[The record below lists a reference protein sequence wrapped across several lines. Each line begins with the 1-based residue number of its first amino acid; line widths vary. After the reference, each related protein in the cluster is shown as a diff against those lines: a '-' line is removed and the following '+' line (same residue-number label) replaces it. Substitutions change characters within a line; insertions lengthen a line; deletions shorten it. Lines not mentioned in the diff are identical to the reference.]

1 MPTATGSKLT
11 PPKATL
17 YLVATPIGNLGDM
30 VPRAV
35 AVLQSVDA
43 IAVED
48 SRHSGKLLQHF
59 NISKPLIPY
68 HDHNEQDAAARILQ
82 LLQQDKRVALISDA
96 GTPAIADPGYRL
108 VRLAHQHG
116 VRVESIPGPCAAMAA
131 LAGSGLPS
139 DRFQFNG
146 FLPAKQQARKTALE
160 KLSADTSTLIFYEAP
175 HRLADTVRD
184 MAMVFGGE
192 REICLARELTK
203 HYETL
208 WLTTL
213 AELERAV
220 DEKRVEERGEIVLV
234 VAGAAEKIMNAGESE
249 RVLQILLTELPV
261 KQASALAAQIT
272 GTAKRE
278 LYRRALALKDNN
290 EKDETDSKDEDG
302 SDA

>member
-1 MPTATGSKLT
+1 MNDIFLFRFSGMPTASRST
-11 PPKATL
+11 ATL
-17 YLVATPIGNLGDM
+17 YLVATPIGNLADM
-30 VPRAV
+30 VPRAI

-48 SRHSGKLLQHF
+48 TRHSGKLMQHF
-59 NISKPLIPY
+59 NISKPMIPY
-68 HDHNEQDAAARILQ
+68 HDHNERDAAERILH
-82 LLQQDKRVALISDA
+82 LLQQNKRVALISDA

-160 KLSADTSTLIFYEAP
+160 ALAAETATLIFYEAP

-184 MAMVFGGE
+184 MATVLGGS
-192 REICLARELTK
+192 REVCLARELTK
-203 HYETL
+203 QYETL

-213 AELERAV
+213 DELVRALA
-220 DEKRVEERGEIVLV
+220 EKRVEERGEIVLV
-234 VAGAAEKIMNAGESE
+234 VAGNTAAPVDDSESE
-249 RVLQILLTELPV
+249 RVLQILLTDLSV
-261 KQASALAAQIT
+261 KQAAELAAQIT
-272 GTAKRE
+272 GAPKRE
-278 LYRRALALKDNN
+278 LYRRALALKNDSN
-290 EKDETDSKDEDG
+290 ETSE
-302 SDA
+302 

>member
-1 MPTATGSKLT
+1 MSR
-11 PPKATL
+11 ATL
-17 YLVATPIGNLGDM
+17 FLVATPIGNLADM

-35 AVLQSVDA
+35 TVLQSVDA

-68 HDHNEQDAAARILQ
+68 HDHNERDAAERILQ
-82 LLQQDKRVALISDA
+82 LLQQGKRVALISDA

-139 DRFQFNG
+139 DCFRFNG
-146 FLPAKQQARKTALE
+146 FLPAKQQARTTALQQLTHE
-160 KLSADTSTLIFYEAP
+160 SATLVFYEAP

-184 MAMVFGGE
+184 MVSVLGGG
-192 REICLARELTK
+192 REVCLARELSK

-213 AELERAV
+213 TGLDCAIS
-220 DEKRVEERGEIVLV
+220 EKRVEERGEIVLV
-234 VAGAAEKIMNAGESE
+234 VAGAGDRTVDDDESS
-249 RVLQILLTELPV
+249 RILKILLAELPV
-261 KQASALAAQIT
+261 KQASALASQIT
-272 GTAKRE
+272 GAPKRE
-278 LYRRALALKDNN
+278 LYQRALAWK
-290 EKDETDSKDEDG
+290 ETP
-302 SDA
+302 

>member
-1 MPTATGSKLT
+1 MST
-11 PPKATL
+11 ATL
-17 YLVATPIGNLGDM
+17 YLVATPIGNLADM

-68 HDHNEQDAAARILQ
+68 HDHNERDAAERLLQ
-82 LLQQDKRVALISDA
+82 LLQQQKSVALISDA

-116 VRVESIPGPCAAMAA
+116 VRVESVPGPCAAITA

-139 DRFQFNG
+139 DRFLFCG
-146 FLPAKQQARKTALE
+146 FLPAKQQARCNQLQTLMHETA
-160 KLSADTSTLIFYEAP
+160 TLIFYEAP
-175 HRLADTVRD
+175 HRLADTVQD
-184 MAMVFGGE
+184 LLTVFGGA
-192 REICLARELTK
+192 REVCLARELSK
-203 HYETL
+203 QYETL

-213 AELERAV
+213 TELTQALA
-220 DEKRVEERGEIVLV
+220 EKRVEERGEIVLV
-234 VAGAAEKIMNAGESE
+234 VAGNTQKNTDNGEDD
-249 RVLQILLTELPV
+249 RILKILLADLPV
-261 KQASALAAQIT
+261 KQAAALTAQIT

-278 LYRRALALKDNN
+278 LYQRAVQWKEQGN
-290 EKDETDSKDEDG
+290 

>member
-1 MPTATGSKLT
+1 MST
-11 PPKATL
+11 ATL
-17 YLVATPIGNLGDM
+17 YLVATPIGNLADM

-68 HDHNEQDAAARILQ
+68 HDHNERDAAERLLQ
-82 LLQQDKRVALISDA
+82 LLQQQKSVALISDA

-116 VRVESIPGPCAAMAA
+116 VRVESVPGPCAAITA

-139 DRFQFNG
+139 DRFLFCG
-146 FLPAKQQARKTALE
+146 FLPAKQQARCNQLQTLMHETA
-160 KLSADTSTLIFYEAP
+160 TLIFYEAP
-175 HRLADTVRD
+175 HRLADTAQD
-184 MAMVFGGE
+184 LLTVFGGA
-192 REICLARELTK
+192 REVCLARELSK
-203 HYETL
+203 QYETL

-213 AELERAV
+213 TELTQALA
-220 DEKRVEERGEIVLV
+220 EKRVEERGEIVLV
-234 VAGAAEKIMNAGESE
+234 VAGNTQKNTDNGEDD
-249 RVLQILLTELPV
+249 RILKILLADLPV
-261 KQASALAAQIT
+261 KQAAALTAQIT

-278 LYRRALALKDNN
+278 LYQRAVQWKEQGN
-290 EKDETDSKDEDG
+290 

>member
-1 MPTATGSKLT
+1 MPTATGSKAA
-11 PPKATL
+11 PPTTTRSKATL

-146 FLPAKQQARKTALE
+146 FLPAKQQARKTTLE
-160 KLSADTSTLIFYEAP
+160 KLSAETATLIFYEAP

-184 MAMVFGGE
+184 MATVLGGE

-234 VAGAAEKIMNAGESE
+234 VAGAAEKIIDAGESE
-249 RVLQILLTELPV
+249 RVLQILLAELPV

-278 LYRRALALKDNN
+278 LYRRALVL
-290 EKDETDSKDEDG
+290 KDETD
-302 SDA
+302 A

>member
-1 MPTATGSKLT
+1 MTTHASN
-11 PPKATL
+11 KAVL
-17 YLVATPIGNLGDM
+17 YLVATPIGNLSDM

-35 AVLQSVDA
+35 SVLQSVDA

-68 HDHNEQDAAARILQ
+68 HDHNERDAAERILQ
-82 LLQQDKRVALISDA
+82 LLQQNKRVALISDA

-116 VRVESIPGPCAAMAA
+116 VRVESVPGPCAAITA

-146 FLPAKQQARKTALE
+146 FLPAKTQARKTALE
-160 KLSADTSTLIFYEAP
+160 LLAQETATLIFYEAP

-184 MAMVFGGE
+184 MHEIFGGT
-192 REICLARELTK
+192 REVCLTRELTK
-203 HYETL
+203 TYETL

-213 AELERAV
+213 AELEKGIA
-220 DEKRVEERGEIVLV
+220 EKRVEERGEIVLI
-234 VAGAAEKIMNAGESE
+234 VAGNPATAIEDKEADRI
-249 RVLQILLTELPV
+249 LQLLLAELPL
-261 KQASALAAQIT
+261 KQASALASQIT
-272 GTAKRE
+272 GIGKRE
-278 LYRRALALKDNN
+278 LYQRALALKDA
-290 EKDETDSKDEDG
+290 D
-302 SDA
+302 

>member
-1 MPTATGSKLT
+1 MATLTSTKATAST
-11 PPKATL
+11 KATL
-17 YLVATPIGNLGDM
+17 YLVATPIGNLADM

-35 AVLQSVDA
+35 TVLQSVDA

-48 SRHSGKLLQHF
+48 SRHSGKLLQYF

-68 HDHNEQDAAARILQ
+68 HDHNERDAAERILQ

-139 DRFQFNG
+139 DRFRFNG

-160 KLSADTSTLIFYEAP
+160 KLAADTATLIFYEAP

-184 MAMVFGGE
+184 MAAVFGGE

-213 AELERAV
+213 AELERAI

-234 VAGAAEKIMNAGESE
+234 VAGDTEKTVDDNEGE
-249 RVLQILLTELPV
+249 RVLQILLAELPV
-261 KQASALAAQIT
+261 KQASALAAEIT
-272 GTAKRE
+272 GAPKRE
-278 LYRRALALKDNN
+278 LYRRALLLKEQALK
-290 EKDETDSKDEDG
+290 E
-302 SDA
+302 

>member
-1 MPTATGSKLT
+1 MPT
-11 PPKATL
+11 ATL
-17 YLVATPIGNLGDM
+17 YLVATPIGNLADM

-35 AVLQSVDA
+35 TVLQSVDA

-68 HDHNEQDAAARILQ
+68 HDHNERDAAERILQ
-82 LLQQDKRVALISDA
+82 LLQQHKSVALISDA

-116 VRVESIPGPCAAMAA
+116 VRVESVPGPCAAIAA

-139 DRFQFNG
+139 DRFQFCG
-146 FLPAKQQARKTALE
+146 FLPAKQQARCNTLQTLAQE
-160 KLSADTSTLIFYEAP
+160 SATLIFYEAP
-175 HRLADTVRD
+175 HRLADTAAD
-184 MAMVFGGE
+184 MAAVFGGE

-213 AELERAV
+213 DALVQALA
-220 DEKRVEERGEIVLV
+220 DKQVEARGEIVLV
-234 VAGAAEKIMNAGESE
+234 VAGCKDRVIDAVAGED
-249 RVLQILLTELPV
+249 VLKILLDELPL
-261 KQASALAAQIT
+261 KQAAALAAKIT
-272 GTAKRE
+272 GTPKRE
-278 LYRRALALKDNN
+278 LYQHALALKG
-290 EKDETDSKDEDG
+290 ER
-302 SDA
+302 DA

>member
-1 MPTATGSKLT
+1 MNDIVSNPVYGMPT
-11 PPKATL
+11 ATL
-17 YLVATPIGNLGDM
+17 YLVATPIGNLADM

-68 HDHNEQDAAARILQ
+68 HDHNERDAAERILQ
-82 LLQQDKRVALISDA
+82 LLQQHKSVALISDA

-116 VRVESIPGPCAAMAA
+116 VRVESVPGPCAAIAA

-139 DRFQFNG
+139 DRFQFCG
-146 FLPAKQQARKTALE
+146 FLPAKQQARCNALQTLAQE
-160 KLSADTSTLIFYEAP
+160 SATLIFYEAP
-175 HRLADTVRD
+175 HRLADTAAD
-184 MAMVFGGE
+184 MAAVFGGE

-213 AELERAV
+213 DALVQAV
-220 DEKRVEERGEIVLV
+220 ADKQVEARGEIVLV
-234 VAGAAEKIMNAGESE
+234 VAGCKDRVIDAVAGED
-249 RVLQILLTELPV
+249 VLKILLEELPL
-261 KQASALAAQIT
+261 KQAAALAAKIT
-272 GTAKRE
+272 GTPKRE
-278 LYRRALALKDNN
+278 LYQHALTLKG
-290 EKDETDSKDEDG
+290 ER
-302 SDA
+302 DA